1 MIDFLS
7 MGKHT
12 IFIYIAYIF
21 SILVLLFGYFQIYY
35 KLKKEIYKKKYEDN
49 KNQ

>member
-1 MIDFLS
+1 MIDFLY

-21 SILVLLFGYFQIYY
+21 SIVVLLFGYFQINYM
-35 KLKKEIYKKKYEDN
+35 LKKEIYKKKYEDN
-49 KNQ
+49 ED